1 MRLNISLSD
10 DNDHHRALEETGF
23 WGRRGAGVLVLSA
36 STGRLLLP
44 LRSSKVQEPHTWGT
58 WGGAIDDGENPAKA
72 AMREMREESGVRLNP
87 TMLEM
92 LYEFHSGAFQYTTF
106 LAVVDAEFKPRLDK
120 ETEAANWFEL
130 DSLPT
135 ALHFGLRAILDDS
148 KAMSLL
154 RRRVRDIRAKILAP
168 FAELME
174 RYQSN
179 GSGSYDAKWLRD
191 AYFQLPRWF
200 RSATSTRFVKSTK
213 NLYRGSDSH
222 TPENFNFLAGK
233 LTHVASFTD
242 NKSVAE
248 FVYGPTLSLRVL
260 AESFGAI
267 MSVAKAVKIFN
278 RLRIPHSVGDDEGE
292 YLVFDLRYRN
302 EIRH

>member
-1 MRLNISLSD
+1 MKIRLSIS
-10 DNDHHRALEETGF
+10 NDSEHKKALDKTGF
-23 WGRRGAGVLVLSA
+23 WGKQGAGLIILCS
-36 STGRLLLP
+36 STGRVLLP
-44 LRSSKVQEPHTWGT
+44 LRSGSVEQPHTWGT
-58 WGGAIDDGENPAKA
+58 WGGAINEGEDPRTA
-72 AMREMREESGVRLNP
+72 ALRELREEAGVKINP
-87 TMLEM
+87 STLTK
-92 LYEFHSGAFQYTTF
+92 LFVFTKGTFRYTTF
-106 LAVVDAEFKPRLDK
+106 LAEVNSEFKPKLDW
-120 ETEAANWFEL
+120 ETERAEWFEL

-148 KAMSLL
+148 KAMRLL
-154 RRRVRDIRAKILAP
+154 RRRVRDIRAKIIAP

-191 AYFQLPRWF
+191 AYFKLPSWF

-248 FVYGPTLSLRVL
+248 FVYGPALSLRVL

>member
-1 MRLNISLSD
+1 MRIHLSVSD
-10 DNDHHRALEETGF
+10 DKDHQRALEETGF
-23 WGRRGAGVLVLSA
+23 WGRRGAGVLILSA

-44 LRSSKVQEPHTWGT
+44 YRSTKVQEPHTWGT
-58 WGGAIDDGENPAKA
+58 WGGAIDEGENPARA

-87 TMLEM
+87 TMLEL
-92 LYEFHSGAFQYTTF
+92 LYEFRDGDFRYTTF
-106 LAVVDAEFKPRLDK
+106 LAIVDSEFTPRLDA
-120 ETEAANWFEL
+120 ETESAKWFEL
-130 DSLPT
+130 DALP
-135 ALHFGLRAILDDS
+135 ARLHFGLRAITDDR

-154 RRRVRDIRAKILAP
+154 RRRVRDVRAKIIAP

-174 RYQSN
+174 RYQEN

-191 AYFQLPRWF
+191 AYFKLPAWF
-200 RSATSTRFVKSTK
+200 RNETGVRFKKSTTA
-213 NLYRGSDSH
+213 LYRGSDSH
-222 TPENFNFLAGK
+222 TPENFSFLAGK

-248 FVYGPTLSLRVL
+248 FVYGPALSLRVL

-278 RLRIPHSVGDDEGE
+278 RLRLVHSVGDDEGE
-292 YLVFDLRYRN
+292 YLVFDLRYRD
-302 EIRH
+302 EIRY